1 MLPEQSNER
10 RPPLLDF
17 RSPFFFF
24 CSIQPLASTLPDRLS
39 ASDRPQTR
47 LTDLEPPVVTRQ
59 LAASDLLA
67 KYTRPEAH
75 ESGSDSDREPE
86 DDELA
91 QNSDSAVG
99 KRLALVIQLKNHCVN
114 FVVYVLVL
122 ERTH

>member
-17 RSPFFFF
+17 RSLFFF

-99 KRLALVIQLKNHCVN
+99 KRLALVIQH
-114 FVVYVLVL
+114 
-122 ERTH
+122 